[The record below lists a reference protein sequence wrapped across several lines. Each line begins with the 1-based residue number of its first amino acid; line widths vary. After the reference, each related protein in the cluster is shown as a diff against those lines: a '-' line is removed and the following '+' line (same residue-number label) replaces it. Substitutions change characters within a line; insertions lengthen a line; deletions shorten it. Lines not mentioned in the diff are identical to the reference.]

1 MGVDK
6 SRIGSYV
13 AGLLFGIGWW
23 IFVDGAA
30 SAAHNDSQIPFNFIK
45 YLPGIGSSLAF
56 FLLNSL
62 DWEMMSA
69 DSMTYHD
76 GDGVACKA
84 RTFVLLCVAM
94 SIGALIGSIFVLT
107 HTYVDNPFDESTW
120 PGVAVLLQN
129 VLIFLSTVVM
139 RAGLIASATY

>member
-13 AGLLFGIGWW
+13 AGILFAVGWW
-23 IFVDGAA
+23 ILIDGAA
-30 SAAHNDSQIPFNFIK
+30 SAAHNNSQIPFNFIK

-56 FLLNSL
+56 FLINSI
-62 DWEMMSA
+62 DWEMLSA

-84 RTFVLLCVAM
+84 RTFVLLCVLM

-107 HTYVDNPFDESTW
+107 HTYVDNAFQETTW

-129 VLIFLSTVVM
+129 VLIFLSTLVM
-139 RAGLIASATY
+139 RAGLIASSAY